1 MPGQHTEKTVTAPN
15 GIVWRF
21 SRYLRGS
28 KWCLLRRWNVVRC
41 PNCRGIRYVNGQTVI
56 RTMYKTPEG
65 WVVRSRPI
73 KVKPGVEVQA
83 KPKPRITCACPGKRG
98 PRRLQ
103 AGKSYGQPGHRPV
116 QTRMPHKIPL
126 G

>member
-1 MPGQHTEKTVTAPN
+1 MAGPNTEKTVTTPD
-15 GIVWRF
+15 GIIWHF
-21 SRYLRGS
+21 SKYRRGS

-56 RTMYKTPEG
+56 RTMHKTTVG
-65 WVVRSRPI
+65 WEVRSRPI
-73 KVKPGVEVQA
+73 KVKPGVDVQA
-83 KPKPRITCACPGKRG
+83 KPKPRITCTCPGKRG
-98 PRRLQ
+98 PRMLQ
-103 AGKSYGQPGHRPV
+103 AGKSYGQQDHRSV